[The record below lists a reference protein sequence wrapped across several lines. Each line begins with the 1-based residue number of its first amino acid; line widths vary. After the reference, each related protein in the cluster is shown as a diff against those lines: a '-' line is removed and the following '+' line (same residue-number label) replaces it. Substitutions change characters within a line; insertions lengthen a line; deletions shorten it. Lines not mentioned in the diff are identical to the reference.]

1 MKLKIWTML
10 TLSVLPLSG
19 CATKIA
25 DPLCGVI
32 APIYF
37 DTDKTVDWLAAN
49 DTMMLR
55 QVVAQN
61 EVIQS
66 TCK

>member
-1 MKLKIWTML
+1 MML
-10 TLSVLPLSG
+10 RAWILTSLSVLPLSG
-19 CATKIA
+19 CVAKIA
-25 DPLCGVI
+25 DPLCSVV

-37 DTDKTVDWLAAN
+37 DTSKTVDWLAAN

>member
-1 MKLKIWTML
+1 MTSSALL
-10 TLSVLPLSG
+10 LSG
-19 CATKIA
+19 CAAKNA
-25 DPLCGVI
+25 DPLCSVVR
-32 APIYF
+32 PIYF
-37 DTDKTVDWLAAN
+37 ETDKTVDWLAAN
-49 DTMMLR
+49 DTMTLR

>member
-1 MKLKIWTML
+1 MLRVWTLMISSAL
-10 TLSVLPLSG
+10 LLSG
-19 CATKIA
+19 CVTKIA
-25 DPLCGVI
+25 EPLCNVVR
-32 APIYF
+32 PIYF
-37 DTDKTVDWLAAN
+37 DTNKTVDWLAAN

>member
-1 MKLKIWTML
+1 MMLRAWTL
-10 TLSVLPLSG
+10 AISSVLLLSG

-25 DPLCGVI
+25 DPLCSVVE
-32 APIYF
+32 PIYF

-66 TCK
+66 TCQ